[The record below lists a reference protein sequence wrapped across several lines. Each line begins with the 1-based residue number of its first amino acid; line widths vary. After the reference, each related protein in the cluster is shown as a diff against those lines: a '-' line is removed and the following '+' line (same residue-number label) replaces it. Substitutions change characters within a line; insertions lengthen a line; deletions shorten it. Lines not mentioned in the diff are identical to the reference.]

1 MPHFFIARP
10 VFAWVIALFIILGGL
25 LAIPKL
31 PVSQYPAVAPP
42 GVIISV
48 TFPGAT
54 PEMMNTSVIS
64 LIERE
69 ISGVDNILYFEATS
83 DTSGTASITVTFKPG
98 TDVKL
103 AQIDLQNQIK
113 IVEPRLPQVVR
124 QNGISVDA
132 AETGF
137 LMMVGLKSTNGKY
150 QEADLSDYFA
160 RNVTDELRRLPGV
173 GKVQLFGGEK
183 AMRIWLDPLKMHS
196 YQLSVSDVTTLSLS
210 KTCWS
215 RRDAWGMSLRWRGSA

>member
-1 MPHFFIARP
+1 
-10 VFAWVIALFIILGGL
+10 
-25 LAIPKL
+25 
-31 PVSQYPAVAPP
+31 
-42 GVIISV
+42 
-48 TFPGAT
+48 
-54 PEMMNTSVIS
+54 MNTSVIS

-196 YQLSVSDVTTLSLS
+196 YQLSVSDVTTAISQQNVLVSPG
-210 KTCWS
+210 
-215 RRDAWGMSLRWRGSA
+215 RVGMSLRWRGSA